1 MIDRVESADVMTRL
15 REFPAVAVYGARQVG
30 KTTLARQIA
39 REVGA
44 VYFDLENPKDRLL
57 FENPTGLFR
66 EHENRLIIIDEAQ
79 RLPDLFPALRVVIDA
94 RARAGQ
100 FLLLGSASP
109 ALSRQS
115 AESLAGRLAVVE
127 LPPLLCTETGATAP
141 LERLWIRG
149 GFPRSFLAGGEQ
161 QSLSWRKEFLRSFIE
176 RDLRM
181 LGFDLPPVR
190 MERFLTMLAHTHG
203 QLWNAAHFARSLNIG
218 ATTAGRYLDAL
229 AQTYM
234 VTVLTPYFA
243 NVGKRLRKAP
253 KVFLTDSGLAHALL
267 DIAHRQALLSHPVA
281 GFSWEGFVMRHLKA
295 RLPFGWECS
304 FWRTAAGAEID
315 VLVLRAGRPF
325 IAVEAKLNP
334 HDPKPRRGFTQGC
347 TDLNIERRW
356 LINPG
361 EQETRLTS
369 GVHILPLP
377 RAMQQLDELTGPS
390 EV

>member
-1 MIDRVESADVMTRL
+1 MIGRVQSAEITAKL
-15 REFPAVAVYGARQVG
+15 REFPAVALYGARQVG

-39 REVGA
+39 QGVDA

-57 FENPTGLFR
+57 FENPLALFL

-79 RLPDLFPALRVVIDA
+79 RIPGLFPVLRSVIDTQG
-94 RARAGQ
+94 RAGQ

-127 LPPLLCTETGATAP
+127 LPPLLCIEIGSTAP
-141 LERLWIRG
+141 LETLWIRG
-149 GFPRSFLAGGEQ
+149 GFPRSFLAGGEP
-161 QSLSWRKEFLRSFIE
+161 QSLSWRKEFLRSFVE
-176 RDLRM
+176 RDLRL

-203 QLWNAAHFARSLNIG
+203 QLWNAAHLARSLDIG
-218 ATTAGRYLDAL
+218 ATTAARYLDTL

-267 DIAHRQALLSHPVA
+267 DIADRRALLSHPVA

-295 RLPFGWECS
+295 RLPFGWQCS

-315 VLVLRAGRPF
+315 LLVLRAGRPC
-325 IAVEAKLNP
+325 IAVEIKLNP
-334 HDPKPRRGFTQGC
+334 HDPKPRRGFTEGC
-347 TDLNIERRW
+347 ADLQVEHRW
-356 LINPG
+356 LISPG
-361 EQETRLTS
+361 EQEVLLPS
-369 GVHILPLP
+369 GVRILSLP
-377 RAMQQLDELTGPS
+377 QAMRQLDGMIGG
-390 EV
+390 